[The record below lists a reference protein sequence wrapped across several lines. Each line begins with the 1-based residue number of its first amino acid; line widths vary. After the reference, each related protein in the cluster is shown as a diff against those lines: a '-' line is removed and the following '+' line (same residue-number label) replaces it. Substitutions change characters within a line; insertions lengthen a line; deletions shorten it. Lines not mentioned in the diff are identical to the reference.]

1 MHAQLRALPT
11 EDNLY
16 RRKQVRAGR
25 RCQLECVNQYGQVLR
40 CGQERPTQC
49 HVFSMCPVALEQGRM
64 AYRHN
69 SVLLVLKTFLIAQ
82 VAAINARRV
91 ELVLPKGA
99 INFVSETG
107 KAYAAQRSK
116 ECRLAPKS
124 LSEVVSSARDWTVH
138 FDHLGND
145 AYAYQ
150 HYPLEVSATAER
162 PDILLRSRANRTVV
176 AIELTCPDEQAMQK
190 AFDRKSRRYN
200 HLILD
205 GKANNYTVLVMP
217 IEVGVLGYVARSTW
231 NVLRALRF
239 TKSQLATIKCQLED
253 VARRC
258 TYKMFVHRNT
268 SFWEQNQPLLPANGP
283 CASTAL

>member
-1 MHAQLRALPT
+1 M
-11 EDNLY
+11 
-16 RRKQVRAGR
+16 
-25 RCQLECVNQYGQVLR
+25 
-40 CGQERPTQC
+40 
-49 HVFSMCPVALEQGRM
+49 
-64 AYRHN
+64 
-69 SVLLVLKTFLIAQ
+69 
-82 VAAINARRV
+82 
-91 ELVLPKGA
+91 
-99 INFVSETG
+99 SETG

-253 VARRC
+253 VARRLHLQDVC
-258 TYKMFVHRNT
+258 APEHVILGAEPAAATSERAMRQYRALAQVHTRNE
-268 SFWEQNQPLLPANGP
+268 SSDAK
-283 CASTAL
+283 CH